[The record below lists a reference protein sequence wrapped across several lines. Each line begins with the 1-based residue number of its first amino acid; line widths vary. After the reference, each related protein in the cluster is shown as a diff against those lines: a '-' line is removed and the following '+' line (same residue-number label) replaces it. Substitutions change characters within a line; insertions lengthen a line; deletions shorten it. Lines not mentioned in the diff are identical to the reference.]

1 VVLRANIQSEVI
13 NPKYGKYAPIIIPY
27 DLRYVD
33 NKQVT
38 DDEEPSFDFNH
49 TISNNIW
56 HEVSHVYWEELCRP
70 YKKEILALA
79 YRDAL
84 SQKFQPFSD
93 RQLSFYFFLHEVMA
107 DAVAIFLKK
116 VYEGQSA
123 AEAHL
128 KMNEEAGS
136 PLYRKMVR
144 QFEQKYWPRRET
156 RHFQAFVPHILK
168 MIKEVS
174 KRPLK
179 AALQKSS
186 SML

>member
-1 VVLRANIQSEVI
+1 
-13 NPKYGKYAPIIIPY
+13 
-27 DLRYVD
+27 
-33 NKQVT
+33 
-38 DDEEPSFDFNH
+38 
-49 TISNNIW
+49 
-56 HEVSHVYWEELCRP
+56 
-70 YKKEILALA
+70 
-79 YRDAL
+79 
-84 SQKFQPFSD
+84 
-93 RQLSFYFFLHEVMA
+93 
-107 DAVAIFLKK
+107 
-116 VYEGQSA
+116 
-123 AEAHL
+123 
-128 KMNEEAGS
+128 MNEEGGS